1 MSRKMSRLLVRISS
15 IVSSGAT
22 AKSILPQKRIFVGTR
37 MISTSTGR
45 ALFRTTLCLKIFF
58 QL

>member
-22 AKSILPQKRIFVGTR
+22 AKSILPQKRIFVGIR